1 VAGATRGSSPR
12 SAKVG
17 LVADLGGTHVRFGL
31 VDGAGA
37 IESMATLLADDFT
50 GFEKAA
56 LYYLNSVKPE
66 PRPRVGAV
74 AVAGPVSGGEV
85 EVTNRGWRLTCGETG
100 RALGLE
106 RLVLLNDFEAL
117 ALALPRLPDDEVET
131 LHEGEPRA
139 DFPMAV
145 LGPGTGLGAAAAIPS
160 CGGWIALSTE
170 TGHRDLAPLTDRE
183 WEVFRAMRERFGRVS
198 VERALSGPGL
208 LNLWQAVRETDG
220 VSGPDAVE
228 TPREVID
235 LALTGDPRARD
246 VVGLFSGL
254 LGAVAGDTALALG
267 ARGGVYM
274 GGGLLKNMGE
284 SFDRQAF
291 VGRFLAKGRFR
302 DYVEAIPLKLI
313 EAKAAALLG
322 AAYALRGD
330 DLD

>member
-1 VAGATRGSSPR
+1 VNASTRG
-12 SAKVG
+12 AIG

-37 IESMATLLADDFT
+37 IESMATLLADDFQ
-50 GFEKAA
+50 GFESAA
-56 LYYLNSVKPE
+56 RFYLNSVRPD
-66 PRPRVGAV
+66 PRPRFGAV

-85 EVTNRGWRLTCGETG
+85 EVTNRGWRLTSAGTG
-100 RALGLE
+100 AALGLE
-106 RLVLLNDFEAL
+106 EVVLLNDFEAL
-117 ALALPRLPDDEVET
+117 ALALPQLDDEDVHV
-131 LHEGEPRA
+131 LHEGQPGEGRA
-139 DFPMAV
+139 MAV

-208 LNLWQAVRETDG
+208 INLWHAVGEVDG
-220 VSGPDAVE
+220 EDRSLSDLDAAD

-235 LALTGDPRARD
+235 LALAGDRRAAE
-246 VVGLFSGL
+246 VVRLFSGL

-274 GGGLLKNMGE
+274 GGGLLRNMGE
-284 SFDRQAF
+284 AFDRELF
-291 VGRFLAKGRFR
+291 VERFLAKGRFR

-313 EAKAAALLG
+313 EARAAALLG
-322 AAYALRGD
+322 AAYALRRTERG
-330 DLD
+330 